1 MTGDS
6 RRDLELMDAAL
17 SAAGSADYATSPNPM
32 VGCVIARG
40 GQVVATGFHRRAGE
54 AHAEVEALLVAGD
67 AAQGADVYITLE
79 PCVQHGRTPP
89 CVDSVL
95 TAAPRRVVIAM
106 LDPNP
111 AVSGRGVQALRA
123 AGIAVDVG
131 VREEQARRLN
141 EFYVKHI
148 TTGAPFVTAKFAAS
162 LDGRIATTSGESR
175 WITSDESRQLAHRL
189 RHQHDAVMVG
199 VNTVLADDPAL
210 DTRLHHGGRAPLRV
224 VLDSTLR
231 TPADARVLRGPGT
244 ALLVTTE
251 QAPAGRRE
259 ALATTGAE
267 VMVTAGAGS
276 QVDLTATLRRLGER
290 GISSVL
296 VEGGAGVL
304 GSVFDAGLADKVV
317 AFLAPRILGGAGAP
331 AAVAGAGVER
341 LADAREL
348 SDVTVSRCGPD
359 IVVTGYCQQ

>member
-1 MTGDS
+1 
-6 RRDLELMDAAL
+6 
-17 SAAGSADYATSPNPM
+17 
-32 VGCVIARG
+32 
-40 GQVVATGFHRRAGE
+40 
-54 AHAEVEALLVAGD
+54 
-67 AAQGADVYITLE
+67 
-79 PCVQHGRTPP
+79 
-89 CVDSVL
+89 
-95 TAAPRRVVIAM
+95 
-106 LDPNP
+106 
-111 AVSGRGVQALRA
+111 
-123 AGIAVDVG
+123 
-131 VREEQARRLN
+131 
-141 EFYVKHI
+141 
-148 TTGAPFVTAKFAAS
+148 
-162 LDGRIATTSGESR
+162 
-175 WITSDESRQLAHRL
+175 
-189 RHQHDAVMVG
+189 
-199 VNTVLADDPAL
+199 
-210 DTRLHHGGRAPLRV
+210 
-224 VLDSTLR
+224 LR

-290 GISSVL
+290 GIISVL